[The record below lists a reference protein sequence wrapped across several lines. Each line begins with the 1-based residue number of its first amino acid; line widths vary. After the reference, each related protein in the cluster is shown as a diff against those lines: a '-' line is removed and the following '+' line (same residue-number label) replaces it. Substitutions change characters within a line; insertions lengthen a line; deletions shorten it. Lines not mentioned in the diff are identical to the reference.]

1 LFQDAQSPL
10 LIAEKKQNISV
21 TVYRESKYGFSFT
34 VLGGY
39 SATSSVDKA
48 GTTVL
53 IRDVKNTIVGQ
64 LYLSSAPDVAG
75 LTPEFIHQNMQDAPI
90 FDARAITLGSEMGP
104 KTEAVAFSFDP
115 VLKRKSSET
124 WFVHN
129 KVLYQWTIDAGVEEK
144 MMTMIK
150 SMQW

>member
-1 LFQDAQSPL
+1 
-10 LIAEKKQNISV
+10 
-21 TVYRESKYGFSFT
+21 
-34 VLGGY
+34 
-39 SATSSVDKA
+39 
-48 GTTVL
+48 
-53 IRDVKNTIVGQ
+53 
-64 LYLSSAPDVAG
+64 
-75 LTPEFIHQNMQDAPI
+75 
-90 FDARAITLGSEMGP
+90 MGP